1 MTPPSGP
8 PRFPFDPENDGFEA
22 AYDDLED
29 DDVDLHDLGL
39 YGSDL
44 YDLELEHTELDDTE
58 LDDTELDDTGFHGIG
73 RADTAPAEPV
83 LVARG
88 PESLPV
94 VVPHL
99 VGFVPE
105 HSFVVLGHAAGSHAA
120 AVTMRFDIPV
130 AEFSDDELIQALHAW
145 EYSFGALKQ
154 VGADAVTVV
163 LYPAAAGDAWGDVI
177 VDELPYRD
185 LAELVEQLLVSLG
198 YRVRELVCVVGDRVR
213 SYLCDSLACCPVEGT
228 ALDPSEALRLSAS
241 LVGSGSAPLRNRGAI
256 VEALRP
262 RAADDPVRLA
272 VAHARPGALARQPSD
287 MVEQVE
293 SFLHAVAGWGR
304 HRDERDSTRRFNRL
318 VATAGLVVTDLA
330 ARDYLM
336 RELAVECD
344 RPVLDAAR
352 AVLVEAVRCADHDEL
367 AALAAVLGVTAW
379 MAGDGAAARVALDRA
394 LEADPA
400 YRLAHLVLQAL
411 DGGLAPWSWRE
422 SMRGLTA
429 EAILAASRPGR
440 ERWPA

>member
-8 PRFPFDPENDGFEA
+8 PRFPFHPEDDGFEA
-22 AYDDLED
+22 EYDDDLD
-29 DDVDLHDLGL
+29 YDDVRFDDVELDGADVHGFELS
-39 YGSDL
+39 GSDI
-44 YDLELEHTELDDTE
+44 YGLEPARTV
-58 LDDTELDDTGFHGIG
+58 
-73 RADTAPAEPV
+73 PAEPV

-105 HSFVVLGHAAGSHAA
+105 HSFVVLGHAAGSNAA
-120 AVTMRFDIPV
+120 AVTMRFDIPA
-130 AEFSDDELIQALHAW
+130 AEFSDDELLQALHAW
-145 EYSFGALKQ
+145 EHSFRALEQ

-163 LYPAAAGDAWGDVI
+163 LYPAAVGDTWGEVI
-177 VDELPYRD
+177 VDELPYRE

-228 ALDPSEALRLSAS
+228 ALDASEALRLSAS
-241 LVGSGSAPLRNRGAI
+241 LVGSGSAPLRSREAI
-256 VEALRP
+256 VEALLP

-272 VAHARPGALARQPSD
+272 VAHARPGALARQSPD

-293 SFLHAVAGWGR
+293 SFLHAVARWGR
-304 HRDERDSTRRFNRL
+304 HRDERDSTLRFNRL

-344 RPVLDAAR
+344 RPVLEAVR
-352 AVLVEAVRCADHDEL
+352 AVLVEAVRCADVGEL

>member
-1 MTPPSGP
+1 MTPPPGP
-8 PRFPFDPENDGFEA
+8 PRFPFDPEDEGVDADDGFDA
-22 AYDDLED
+22 DDYLGYDDVEYD
-29 DDVDLHDLGL
+29 DPDLYGVEL

-44 YDLELEHTELDDTE
+44 YDLGLERTAQY
-58 LDDTELDDTGFHGIG
+58 DTGTDDAG
-73 RADTAPAEPV
+73 PAQPP

-105 HSFVVLGHAAGSHAA
+105 HSFVVLGHAAGSNAA

-130 AEFSDDELIQALHAW
+130 AGFSDDELVQALHAW

-154 VGADAVTVV
+154 VRADAVTVV
-163 LYPAAAGDAWGDVI
+163 LYPGEVGESWGDVI
-177 VDELPYRD
+177 ADELPYRE
-185 LAELVEQLLVSLG
+185 LAELIERLLVSLG

-213 SYLCDSLACCPVEGT
+213 SYLCESLACCPVEGT

-241 LVGSGSAPLRNRGAI
+241 LVGSGSAPLRSREAI
-256 VEALRP
+256 VEALLP
-262 RAADDPVRLA
+262 RAADDPVRQA
-272 VAHARPGALARQPSD
+272 VEHARPGALARQPSD
-287 MVEQVE
+287 VVEQVE
-293 SFLHAVAGWGR
+293 SFLHAVARWGR
-304 HRDERDSTRRFNRL
+304 HRDERDSTLRFNRL

-336 RELAVECD
+336 REIAVECD
-344 RPVLDAAR
+344 RPVLEAVR
-352 AVLVEAVRCADHDEL
+352 AVLVEAVRCAGEGEL

-394 LEADPA
+394 LDADPA
-400 YRLAHLVLQAL
+400 YRLAHLVMQAL